1 MSPFPGP
8 CSRMWPSWDWMQDAS
23 AHSNPR
29 EVMLQDPPAVVLG
42 GSLSGREGIGA
53 AQVVEGRS
61 EAQMLFNCGFPLSL
75 VAQTVRH
82 LPAMRETGVRSLG
95 REDPLEEGMATH
107 SSILAWKKPMDRG
120 HWWTIVHGV
129 TKSPTQLRDFT
140 FTFPCKQALRG
151 SWLRVLKG
159 R

>member
-1 MSPFPGP
+1 
-8 CSRMWPSWDWMQDAS
+8 MQDAS

-53 AQVVEGRS
+53 AQVGEGRS

-82 LPAMRETGVRSLG
+82 LPAMRETWVRSLG
-95 REDPLEEGMATH
+95 REDLLEKEMATH
-107 SSILAWKKPMDRG
+107 SSTLAWRIPWIEEPVG
-120 HWWTIVHGV
+120 YSLWG
-129 TKSPTQLRDFT
+129 
-140 FTFPCKQALRG
+140 CKESDTTERLHFHR
-151 SWLRVLKG
+151 KINHT
-159 R
+159 

>member
-1 MSPFPGP
+1 
-8 CSRMWPSWDWMQDAS
+8 MWPSWDWMQDAS

-75 VAQTVRH
+75 VWAPRNTRRDSR
-82 LPAMRETGVRSLG
+82 RERRPLF
-95 REDPLEEGMATH
+95 PLEMTPD
-107 SSILAWKKPMDRG
+107 SR
-120 HWWTIVHGV
+120 V
-129 TKSPTQLRDFT
+129 SPTPLGLTSQL
-140 FTFPCKQALRG
+140 A
-151 SWLRVLKG
+151 
-159 R
+159 